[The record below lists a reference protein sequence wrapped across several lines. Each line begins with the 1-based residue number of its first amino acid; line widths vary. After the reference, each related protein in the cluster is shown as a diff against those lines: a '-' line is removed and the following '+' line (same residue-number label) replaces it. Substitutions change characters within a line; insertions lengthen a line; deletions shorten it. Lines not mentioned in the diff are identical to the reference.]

1 MSSASELVDQGIRSV
16 DRMRALLAG
25 RRAHRLV
32 RSRDERELIKAG
44 ALAWFNT
51 TRPELHSWQR
61 DTQLAPAD
69 GHFRELLVFSD
80 HEVSRKRYLAEL
92 TALKAAL
99 VGLRSEALTAIRV
112 DQAPTR
118 FQPAPDFS
126 PLVQNPAMRA
136 ILERRWN
143 ETGLCIGAGA
153 DLAATVMIG
162 GLLEG
167 LLLARLNLMP
177 NQASAFKASAAPRDK
192 AGKTLP
198 LKEWTLRNYIDVGHE
213 LKWIS
218 RSGKDVGAVVRD
230 YRNYIH
236 PAKELSHGISITPG
250 DSQMLWA
257 VFASLSEQLLASASR
272 P

>member
-1 MSSASELVDQGIRSV
+1 MPSASELVDQTIYSV
-16 DRMRALLAG
+16 GRMRALLAS
-25 RRAHRLV
+25 RRSQRLV
-32 RSRDERELIKAG
+32 RSRDECALIKAG
-44 ALAWFNT
+44 TLAWFNSI
-51 TRPELHSWQR
+51 RPELQLWRQEG
-61 DTQLAPAD
+61 QLALVD
-69 GHFRELLVFSD
+69 ESFRELLAYTD
-80 HEVSRKRYLAEL
+80 HEVSRRRYFDKLA
-92 TALKAAL
+92 ALKAAL
-99 VGLRSEALTAIRV
+99 VALRSEALTATRL
-112 DQAPTR
+112 DQSRTGFRP
-118 FQPAPDFS
+118 PPDFS
-126 PLVQNPAMRA
+126 PLVQDPAMRA

-177 NQASAFKASAAPRDK
+177 NQAPAFRASSAPRDRT
-192 AGKTLP
+192 GKTLP

-213 LKWIS
+213 LKWIT

-257 VFASLSEQLLASASR
+257 VLLRFLNS
-272 P
+272 